1 MYSLS
6 PIQEK
11 SLRLLIAFDSCCRQL
26 NLRYWLAGGTL
37 LGALR
42 HGGFIPWDDEI
53 DVVLLRPDYNRL
65 AEYLEAH
72 PISGTYW
79 ESAESA
85 EHATTIH
92 LHGKICVED
101 SGFFSKENSRHKF
114 GLDVFALD
122 GVWEDKGRRYRQ
134 YFLSSFYKHLLPL
147 LFGGSSERFST
158 VKSFLR
164 RILRPFFPD
173 MERVVM
179 GYRRVIKGP
188 SHSMLLYSGS
198 GRYGWKKETFFFR
211 WFEKTSEIP
220 FEGFHCPIPS
230 GAKDFLFHV
239 YGADCLSVS
248 NAVRTAPHYRVDL
261 TRDRTSRILV
271 SFVLATCGRTKEV
284 SEWIASAVE
293 AARVAGVDVQLIV
306 ADQNDDNRLVP
317 VLERVPAEWELV
329 HEKIRAKGVCLAR
342 NSVLNRVKGLIVAF
356 PDDDC
361 LYEPGVLR
369 EVVRHFSCN
378 KMADVVVGVTVKR
391 DGMRLSKNVRKK
403 IGRYSLFWHG
413 EMYLQFYRR
422 EILNCIGDFDEAFGP
437 GNESK
442 FPYGGD
448 DSDYLARAVLAGL
461 SVWRDTSVQIWHPPQ
476 DTFSFDRK
484 KIEGYGRTRM
494 ALLAKHRYSFLF
506 RFLNLIFP
514 VFMLALRPSKARYYR
529 AMFKGR
535 RNFP

>member
-42 HGGFIPWDDEI
+42 HGGFIPWDDDI
-53 DVVLLRPDYNRL
+53 DVVMLRPDYNRL

-79 ESAESA
+79 ESAESV

-179 GYRRVIKGP
+179 GYRRAIKGP

-198 GRYGWKKETFFFR
+198 GRRISLSDPVW
-211 WFEKTSEIP
+211 SQ
-220 FEGFHCPIPS
+220 GFS
-230 GAKDFLFHV
+230 
-239 YGADCLSVS
+239 
-248 NAVRTAPHYRVDL
+248 
-261 TRDRTSRILV
+261 
-271 SFVLATCGRTKEV
+271 
-284 SEWIASAVE
+284 
-293 AARVAGVDVQLIV
+293 
-306 ADQNDDNRLVP
+306 
-317 VLERVPAEWELV
+317 
-329 HEKIRAKGVCLAR
+329 
-342 NSVLNRVKGLIVAF
+342 
-356 PDDDC
+356 
-361 LYEPGVLR
+361 
-369 EVVRHFSCN
+369 FSCLW
-378 KMADVVVGVTVKR
+378 G
-391 DGMRLSKNVRKK
+391 
-403 IGRYSLFWHG
+403 
-413 EMYLQFYRR
+413 
-422 EILNCIGDFDEAFGP
+422 
-437 GNESK
+437 
-442 FPYGGD
+442 
-448 DSDYLARAVLAGL
+448 
-461 SVWRDTSVQIWHPPQ
+461 
-476 DTFSFDRK
+476 
-484 KIEGYGRTRM
+484 
-494 ALLAKHRYSFLF
+494 
-506 RFLNLIFP
+506 
-514 VFMLALRPSKARYYR
+514 
-529 AMFKGR
+529 
-535 RNFP
+535 